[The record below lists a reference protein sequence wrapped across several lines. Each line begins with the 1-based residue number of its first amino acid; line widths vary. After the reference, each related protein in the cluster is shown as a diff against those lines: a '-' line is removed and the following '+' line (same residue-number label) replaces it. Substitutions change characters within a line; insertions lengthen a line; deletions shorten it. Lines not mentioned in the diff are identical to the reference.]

1 MSRLRLDYS
10 KALEL
15 ELNKLITGENGL
27 RFYLQP
33 IVFFKNRTL
42 FAYEVLSRGACNT
55 CLQEISPFDYAAEYS
70 IGKQLDKVAFT
81 DVFKVID
88 AFPGDTIFLNT
99 YLSNLGALY
108 EILKNSEGSI
118 VRQYENAFRAYGI
131 ESLFSDDG
139 LKEIALQ
146 AFEEKTG
153 ARGLMT
159 VCERALRDYKFELPT
174 AKIPEFVISKNLL
187 QEPQNYLQQL
197 LQNPNDNISFVAQE
211 RVRRFKQD
219 FFDKTGFQVEFEPDA
234 LILITRT
241 ALTTQ
246 TRPEQVC
253 ANYLKFFE
261 HGLNLIRQNS
271 GQTKFLFSASA
282 LSNPNSILENWIRQS
297 YNHQN

>member
-108 EILKNSEGSI
+108 EILKKSKTTKKIAIEIDFSTELVDINSVLEKI
-118 VRQYENAFRAYGI
+118 NALNRLDYVSFAIDDLGKY
-131 ESLFSDDG
+131 SLDKK
-139 LKEIALQ
+139 LYAII
-146 AFEEKTG
+146 
-153 ARGLMT
+153 
-159 VCERALRDYKFELPT
+159 LP
-174 AKIPEFVISKNLL
+174 K
-187 QEPQNYLQQL
+187 
-197 LQNPNDNISFVAQE
+197 
-211 RVRRFKQD
+211 
-219 FFDKTGFQVEFEPDA
+219 
-234 LILITRT
+234 
-241 ALTTQ
+241 
-246 TRPEQVC
+246 
-253 ANYLKFFE
+253 YLKVDICVTTGICDDFSKQKALDDIILLSDEINAKLIIEGLEHREDAEYVKKQGVELAQGNMFQKPLEYGFF
-261 HGLNLIRQNS
+261 
-271 GQTKFLFSASA
+271 KK
-282 LSNPNSILENWIRQS
+282 
-297 YNHQN
+297 